1 MSATSLKS
9 ELNNSIESIHYKPS
23 CSKTTCIL
31 PCLGVSLLICFKV
44 YLKAF
49 RKKKLLVW
57 ILNIQTLK
65 HAMFKILFRNSLNIT
80 TRNLQY

>member
-1 MSATSLKS
+1 MSVTSLRS

-31 PCLGVSLLICFKV
+31 PCLGVSFLICFKV

-49 RKKKLLVW
+49 RKKTFSMNTKDT
-57 ILNIQTLK
+57 N
-65 HAMFKILFRNSLNIT
+65 FKTYSVQNFV
-80 TRNLQY
+80 